1 MLVAEGVWEEE
12 KMGNQAT
19 PQGDR
24 GERKP
29 GGRRGDQDDGEPAG

>member
-1 MLVAEGVWEEE
+1 MLVSERVWEEE
-12 KMGNQAT
+12 KMGKHAT

-29 GGRRGDQDDGEPAG
+29 GRRRGDEDDREPAG